1 MASIFRK
8 LVQRFPDP
16 ALELGYVVEQ
26 RSRQAR
32 VTRTMAWI
40 VGISILAF
48 TLVNAVFMGAE
59 SFTAVGLAQMSFIPI
74 ILVYA
79 WIVGQRWYLTNPY
92 VDTLFFY
99 AITPG
104 LLVSIDEV
112 TKSGTSGWQFHAQ
125 LTYGLQL
132 TMAFGCLAF
141 ASSVLPFLLLTLASI
156 GFLLGVM
163 FSRGLEPATI
173 TYTVNSYATFAF
185 LLFYVNWAID
195 DKARRLFKTRHEL
208 GIERE
213 KSDRLLEAVLPAP
226 VAARLR
232 SQEEVADDF
241 PEVTIIFADIVGFTR
256 ISEKLG
262 ARGTV
267 EMLNAVFSRADHGC
281 DLFGIE
287 KVKTIGDAYLA
298 VAGGNVPCANSA
310 DVAIAFA
317 RAVIG
322 EVAALSEQTGVTLA
336 LRAGI
341 HSGPVVG
348 GVIGATRMAYDYWGD
363 TVNIA
368 ARVEGTA
375 PVNGIAISESSW
387 LRASSR
393 DGFGPPHVMTLKG
406 VGDYNV
412 YHCHEPGAASL
423 PLPVSEAA

>member
-16 ALELGYVVEQ
+16 ALELGYVTEQ

-32 VTRTMAWI
+32 VTRTMAGI
-40 VGISILAF
+40 VGVSILAF

-59 SFTAVGLAQMSFIPI
+59 SFTAVGIAQMSFIPI
-74 ILVYA
+74 LLIYA
-79 WIVGQRWYLTNPY
+79 WAVGQKWYLTNPY
-92 VDTLFFY
+92 VDTLVFY
-99 AITPG
+99 SIAPG

-112 TKSGTSGWQFHAQ
+112 TRSGTSGWQFHAQ
-125 LTYGLQL
+125 MTYGLQL
-132 TMAFGCLAF
+132 TMAIGCLAF

-156 GFLLGVM
+156 AFLGGLL
-163 FSRGLEPATI
+163 FYRGLEPATI

-195 DKARRLFKTRHEL
+195 DKARRLFKARYEL

-213 KSDRLLEAVLPAP
+213 KSDNLLEAVLPAP

-287 KVKTIGDAYLA
+287 KVKTIGDAYMA
-298 VAGGNVPCANSA
+298 VAGALTHPPRPQKA
-310 DVAIAFA
+310 
-317 RAVIG
+317 AVDFSVFLIIEGRRVGQELGLDIKIRIG
-322 EVAALSEQTGVTLA
+322 VNT
-336 LRAGI
+336 
-341 HSGPVVG
+341 GPVLG
-348 GVIGATRMAYDYWGD
+348 GVISSKRLSYDYWGD
-363 TVNIA
+363 TINVA
-368 ARVEGTA
+368 ARLQGLAFED
-375 PVNGIAISESSW
+375 GI
-387 LRASSR
+387 
-393 DGFGPPHVMTLKG
+393 T
-406 VGDYNV
+406 
-412 YHCHEPGAASL
+412 
-423 PLPVSEAA
+423 VSEAIYEKIKDSYNFKPPREATLKNLGARFVYDIDMGEEAAA

>member
-287 KVKTIGDAYLA
+287 KVKTIGDAYMA
-298 VAGGNVPCANSA
+298 VAGALTKPPRPQKA
-310 DVAIAFA
+310 
-317 RAVIG
+317 AVDFSVFLINEGRRVGQELGLDIKIRIG
-322 EVAALSEQTGVTLA
+322 VN
-336 LRAGI
+336 
-341 HSGPVVG
+341 SGPVLG
-348 GVIGATRMAYDYWGD
+348 GVISSKRLSYDYWGD
-363 TVNIA
+363 TINVA
-368 ARVEGTA
+368 ARLQGLAFED
-375 PVNGIAISESSW
+375 GI
-387 LRASSR
+387 
-393 DGFGPPHVMTLKG
+393 T
-406 VGDYNV
+406 
-412 YHCHEPGAASL
+412 
-423 PLPVSEAA
+423 VSEAIYEKIKDSYPFKPPREAMLKNLGARFVYDIDMGEDAAA

>member
-1 MASIFRK
+1 MQLDRNGRFADIAVETRFQETARRMRLPFVRLYGVLFM
-8 LVQRFPDP
+8 LVT
-16 ALELGYVVEQ
+16 LGYSVLVPIYLPGIE
-26 RSRQAR
+26 SGYLAALFGATLLTAGGYVAASFFPGYLRQP
-32 VTRTMAWI
+32 I
-40 VGISILAF
+40 VD
-48 TLVNAVFMGAE
+48 
-59 SFTAVGLAQMSFIPI
+59 FTALAVLALLIGHINLILFELLIDMHVSMHAVGVINRLA
-74 ILVYA
+74 
-79 WIVGQRWYLTNPY
+79 
-92 VDTLFFY
+92 
-99 AITPG
+99 
-104 LLVSIDEV
+104 VS
-112 TKSGTSGWQFHAQ
+112 
-125 LTYGLQL
+125 
-132 TMAFGCLAF
+132 AF
-141 ASSVLPFLLLTLASI
+141 AAVALA
-156 GFLLGVM
+156 G
-163 FSRGLEPATI
+163 R
-173 TYTVNSYATFAF
+173 
-185 LLFYVNWAID
+185 
-195 DKARRLFKTRHEL
+195 RRLFLAWLALDFVGFAALVVPQQQLDAGLWFALMSYCSGAAIMLAINFAIDISSRGAFSIAQALEV
-208 GIERE
+208 ERE
-213 KSDRLLEAVLPAP
+213 RSEALVHNMLPPSAVERIRDGRL
-226 VAARLR
+226 
-232 SQEEVADDF
+232 VADAYSDAS
-241 PEVTIIFADIVGFTR
+241 VIFIDMVGFSSLARR
-256 ISEKLG
+256 ISPGHL
-262 ARGTV
+262 V
-267 EMLNAVFSRADHGC
+267 ELLNAFFNHADRCAAEH
-281 DLFGIE
+281 GIE

>member
-1 MASIFRK
+1 MAFFFSR

-16 ALELGYVVEQ
+16 TLELGYIVEQ

-40 VGISILAF
+40 VGISILVF

-59 SFTAVGLAQMSFIPI
+59 SFTAVGIAQMSFIPI

-79 WIVGQRWYLTNPY
+79 WIVGQRWYLTNPF
-92 VDTLFFY
+92 VDSIFF
-99 AITPG
+99 ASITPG
-104 LLVSIDEV
+104 LLISIDEV

-141 ASSVLPFLLLTLASI
+141 ASSVLPFLMLTLGSI
-156 GFLLGVM
+156 GFLFGVLY
-163 FSRGLEPATI
+163 FRGLETATI
-173 TYTVNSYATFAF
+173 TYTVNSYATFAA

-195 DKARRLFKTRHEL
+195 DKARRLFKARTEL

-213 KSDRLLEAVLPAP
+213 KSDNLLEAVLPAP

-232 SQEEVADDF
+232 SQEAVADDF

-256 ISEKLG
+256 ISEQLG

-287 KVKTIGDAYLA
+287 KVKTIGDAYMA
-298 VAGGNVPCANSA
+298 VAGALTHPPRPQKA
-310 DVAIAFA
+310 
-317 RAVIG
+317 AVDFSVFLINEGRRVGEELGLDIKIRIG
-322 EVAALSEQTGVTLA
+322 VNT
-336 LRAGI
+336 
-341 HSGPVVG
+341 GPVLG
-348 GVIGATRMAYDYWGD
+348 GVISSKRLSYDYWGD
-363 TVNIA
+363 TINVA
-368 ARVEGTA
+368 ARLQGLAFED
-375 PVNGIAISESSW
+375 GI
-387 LRASSR
+387 
-393 DGFGPPHVMTLKG
+393 T
-406 VGDYNV
+406 
-412 YHCHEPGAASL
+412 
-423 PLPVSEAA
+423 VSEAIYEKIKDSYNFHPPREATLKNLGARFVYDIDMGEDVAA